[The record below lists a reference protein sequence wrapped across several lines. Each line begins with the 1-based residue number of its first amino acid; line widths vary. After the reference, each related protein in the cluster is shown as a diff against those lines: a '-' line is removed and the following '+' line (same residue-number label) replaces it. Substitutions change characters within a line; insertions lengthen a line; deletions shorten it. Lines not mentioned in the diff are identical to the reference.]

1 MKDSDRGGDPGLS
14 GDPKCRLSCPQ
25 KRGAVLEVMT
35 EAETGVMRPQAE
47 VPWKLEEARKDTALQ
62 LLEGVCLPA
71 PQSGPGGADAELLAP
86 RSEHLGCFKPPR
98 MNTGS

>member
-1 MKDSDRGGDPGLS
+1 MQGYILHI
-14 GDPKCRLSCPQ
+14 
-25 KRGAVLEVMT
+25 AEEVLEVMT
-35 EAETGVMRPQAE
+35 EAETEVMCPQSE

-62 LLEGVCLPA
+62 PPEGVRLPA
-71 PQSGPGGADAELLAP
+71 PRSGPSGADVELPAS

>member
-1 MKDSDRGGDPGLS
+1 MPSQLS
-14 GDPKCRLSCPQ
+14 PEE
-25 KRGAVLEVMT
+25 VLEVMT
-35 EAETGVMRPQAE
+35 EAETEVMGPQSE

-62 LLEGVCLPA
+62 PPEGVRLPA
-71 PQSGPGGADAELLAP
+71 PRSGPSGADVELPAS

>member
-1 MKDSDRGGDPGLS
+1 MPSQLSSKERCGSRSDDRGRDRS
-14 GDPKCRLSCPQ
+14 DAATS
-25 KRGAVLEVMT
+25 RGAP
-35 EAETGVMRPQAE
+35 EAGGGKERHCPAASG
-47 VPWKLEEARKDTALQ
+47 
-62 LLEGVCLPA
+62 GVCLPA

>member
-1 MKDSDRGGDPGLS
+1 MPSQLS
-14 GDPKCRLSCPQ
+14 PEE
-25 KRGAVLEVMT
+25 VLEVM
-35 EAETGVMRPQAE
+35 RPQSE

-62 LLEGVCLPA
+62 PSEGVRLPA
-71 PQSGPGGADAELLAP
+71 PQSGPSGADAELPAS